1 MVDEIHKEEK
11 IRRQTDAMV
20 QFKRLQQRRDE
31 DSDEDDLAG
40 WAREV

>member
-1 MVDEIHKEEK
+1 MEHEIHKEEK
-11 IRRQTDAMV
+11 IRKQTEAMV

-40 WAREV
+40 WARD